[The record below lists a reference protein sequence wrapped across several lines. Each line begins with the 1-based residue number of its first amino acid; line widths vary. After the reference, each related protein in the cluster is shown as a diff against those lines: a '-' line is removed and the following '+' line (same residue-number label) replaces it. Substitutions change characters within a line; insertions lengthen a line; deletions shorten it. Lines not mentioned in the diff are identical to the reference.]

1 MSKQIIIEGSSGVIN
16 IRKSR
21 QATNESNWK
30 EDYEVWNKINCIEL
44 NDPHLSKSINKKGK
58 IEFKYLCEN
67 GFTKTGKPKFKIDSD
82 ISNVITTLAQK
93 IANNN
98 CLEYDIT
105 YEDEVEFWMILDML
119 DWLLDAR
126 KSCQKYFCRNAS
138 RQSVDEDVQLE
149 MLRQFT
155 GLKVEKPTNGT
166 YTVANGD
173 IKHKNDIKDDDNQ
186 FARSVDAYVPAIE
199 AYGFLKQCGPIGSVT
214 SVLQVG
220 ESISFIDECIKYH
233 DKHLDDTKF
242 FVQVDGVAG
251 EEHIPEMKKLIGNK
265 YEDIIIAGNSK
276 KIIGWLNRI
285 K

>member
-21 QATNESNWK
+21 QATNDSNWK
-30 EDYEVWNKINCIEL
+30 EDYEIWNKINCIEL
-44 NDPHLSKSINKKGK
+44 NDPHLSKSINKHGK
-58 IEFKYLCEN
+58 INFKYRCED
-67 GFTKTGKPKFKIDSD
+67 GITKTGKPKFKLDSD
-82 ISNVITTLAQK
+82 ISGVMTTLAQK

-105 YEDEVEFWMILDML
+105 YEDEVEFGMIKDML
-119 DWLLDAR
+119 NWLLAAP

-166 YTVANGD
+166 FTVANGD
-173 IKHKNDIKDDDNQ
+173 IKHKNDIKAEDKQ
-186 FARSVDAYVPAIE
+186 FARSVDAYVPTLE

-214 SVLQVG
+214 STLQVG
-220 ESISFIDECIKYH
+220 ETISFINECKKYH
-233 DKHLDDTKF
+233 DKHLDNKKF

-251 EEHIPEMKKLIGNK
+251 EEHLPELKKLIGNK

-276 KIIGWLNRI
+276 EIIDWINTL